1 MMRFRLVSDLHLD
14 FDSKS
19 APKHVHPSEHLW
31 MPASLPD
38 DHDTVLVIAGDLWVE
53 SKFLKMEDIEGKTW
67 LERVARRFKA
77 VVFVLGNHD
86 YWGCRFDKVHD
97 EVDALIAE
105 RGLSNAHLLR
115 AGRSVIVDG
124 VKFIG
129 DTLWTDFNN
138 ADYAVLSNAA
148 QIMNDYKYARNTESY
163 RKLKPTDV
171 LHAHRLQ
178 RDAIFKSLEEEIP
191 TVVVVHMAP
200 SYQSVHDR
208 YRSVSDEI
216 LNYLYFTELGNK
228 IAYEVGPHL
237 KFVCHGH
244 MHNSFDYMIGAARV
258 LCNPRGYGKENKAFD
273 DTQIFVVDTP

>member
-19 APKHVHPSEHLW
+19 APKRAHPSEHLW

-38 DHDTVLVIAGDLWVE
+38 DHDMVLVIAGDLWVE

-67 LERVARRFKA
+67 LERVAHRFKA

-86 YWGCRFDKVHD
+86 YWGSRFDEVHD

-124 VKFIG
+124 VKFVG

-148 QIMNDYKYARNTESY
+148 QIMNDYKYIRNTESY
-163 RKLKPTDV
+163 RKLKSTDV

-178 RDAIFKSLEEEIP
+178 RDAIFKSLEEVIP
-191 TVVVVHMAP
+191 TVAVVHMAP
-200 SYQSVHDR
+200 SYQSVSDR
-208 YRSVSDEI
+208 YRNVSDEI

-244 MHNSFDYMIGAARV
+244 MHNSCDYMIGDARV
-258 LCNPRGYGKENKAFD
+258 LCNPRGYGKENRAFD
-273 DTQIFVVDTP
+273 DTQIFVVETP